1 MSETPVPREPSFAPA
16 VRRMMIATTLGNESR
31 TMQTRL
37 TALLALLLLSATGI
51 AAATDAETRKR
62 AEEWYERDKAL
73 CAEDKN
79 AERRMQCMRDAR
91 AVYEKSI
98 AGTSSVAP
106 ATSPPVTQTSPA
118 TASCANCGTVS
129 AIREVEKKGEGTGL
143 GAIGGAVVGGVIG
156 NQFGGGSGKKILTVA
171 GAAGGAYAGHQVE
184 KSARSTKVWN
194 VTIRM
199 DDGADR
205 TIALGS
211 APALAIGDK
220 VRVEGNNI
228 IRQ

>member
-1 MSETPVPREPSFAPA
+1 MKNKA
-16 VRRMMIATTLGNESR
+16 
-31 TMQTRL
+31 
-37 TALLALLLLSATGI
+37 TALLAVLLLSNASL
-51 AAATDAETRKR
+51 AVASDAETRKR
-62 AEEWYERDKAL
+62 AEEWYERDKAI

-98 AGTSSVAP
+98 AGTAAP
-106 ATSPPVTQTSPA
+106 ATSPPVKQAAPA
-118 TASCANCGTVS
+118 CANCGTVS

-211 APALAIGDK
+211 APALAVGDK

>member
-1 MSETPVPREPSFAPA
+1 MKITSTTVITA
-16 VRRMMIATTLGNESR
+16 VLLTT
-31 TMQTRL
+31 
-37 TALLALLLLSATGI
+37 TGI
-51 AAATDAETRKR
+51 ASASDAETRKR

-91 AVYEKSI
+91 TVYEKSI
-98 AGTSSVAP
+98 AGTAAPAP
-106 ATSPPVTQTSPA
+106 ATSPPVKQAAPA
-118 TASCANCGTVS
+118 CADCGTVS
-129 AIREVEKKGEGTGL
+129 AIRETEQKGEGTGL

-199 DDGADR
+199 DDGSER
-205 TIALGS
+205 RIALS
-211 APALAIGDK
+211 AAPALAVGDP
-220 VRVEGNNI
+220 VRVEGNTI
-228 IRQ
+228 IRR